1 MATSGVISGLMT
13 ARDIVTA
20 ALQDLAVIA
29 GNEVPNANDM
39 ALGIRHL
46 NWMLKEWMA
55 DGCNLWR
62 EFEDA
67 VVIPANTAS
76 VTLDPRVVD
85 VLEMRRVISSTNEMS
100 LSRWERAD
108 YDCLPNKIAQGAPT
122 CFVPLKLRDTYEVR
136 FWMVPTVDTTIKY
149 TAARV
154 IEDVAD
160 EDDNVD
166 APQEWTSTIV
176 ANLAARLMPA
186 FGEQFQNVQTVRLA
200 AQLYQ
205 QMRAYDR
212 PASYFM
218 GTYEYGY

>member
-20 ALQDLAVIA
+20 ALQDMAVIA
-29 GNEVPNANDM
+29 AREEPSAEDM

-62 EFEDA
+62 EFEDSL
-67 VVIPANTAS
+67 VLPANTATF
-76 VTLDPRVVD
+76 TLDPRVVD
-85 VLEMRRVISSTNEMS
+85 VLEMRRVATATNEMT

-108 YDCLPNKIAQGAPT
+108 YDCIPNKIAPGMPT
-122 CFVPLKLRDTYEVR
+122 CFVPLKMRDTYEVR
-136 FWMVPTVDTTIKY
+136 FWPVPTVDTTIKY

-154 IEDVAD
+154 IEDIAD

-176 ANLAARLMPA
+176 ANLAARMMPA

-218 GTYEYGY
+218 GTYDYGH

>member
-20 ALQDLAVIA
+20 ALQDLGVIA
-29 GNEVPNANDM
+29 AREEASAEDM
-39 ALGIRHL
+39 ALGVRHL

-62 EFEDA
+62 EEEGE
-67 VVIPANTAS
+67 VVLPADTS
-76 VTLDPRVVD
+76 SLTLDPRVVD
-85 VLEMRRVISSTNEMS
+85 VLEMRRVVSTTNQMQ
-100 LSRWERAD
+100 LARWERAD

-122 CFVPLKLRDTYEVR
+122 CFVPLKLRDAFQVR
-136 FWMVPTVDTTIKY
+136 FWMVPTEDTTILY

-154 IEDVAD
+154 IEDVTD
-160 EDDNVD
+160 PNQNVD

-176 ANLAARLMPA
+176 ANLASRIMPA
-186 FGEQFQNVQTVRLA
+186 FGAQFQNVQTVRLA